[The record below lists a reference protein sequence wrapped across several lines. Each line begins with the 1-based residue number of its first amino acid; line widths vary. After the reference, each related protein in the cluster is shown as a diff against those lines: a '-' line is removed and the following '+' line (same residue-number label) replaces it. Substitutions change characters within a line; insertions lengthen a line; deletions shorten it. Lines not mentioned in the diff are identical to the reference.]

1 MYTVSV
7 KRDFVAQHFL
17 FGGDWGAENQK
28 HSHHYEVE
36 VRLEGSS
43 LDQHG
48 YLVDIVDLEK
58 SLGELVA
65 HYKDKTLNELPQF
78 KDINPSI
85 EHFSRIICQ
94 ALLKRIKAPNLNA
107 IRVRVKENQIASAS
121 YRQEL

>member
-58 SLGELVA
+58 SLDELVA
-65 HYKDKTLNELPQF
+65 HYKDKTLNESPQF